1 MHGTWV
7 SIRGHEVRSAR
18 LAAGEPVVVAAGEDV
33 VVEGLSEEEYFGDW
47 RGGRLPGG
55 GPVTIG
61 ISYQAVGEA
70 VQLVRAAGCRAA
82 GRAVAHPAA

>member
-18 LAAGEPVVVAAGEDV
+18 LASGEPVVVAAGEEV
-33 VVEGLSEEEYFGDW
+33 VVEGLSEEDYFGDW
-47 RGGRLPGG
+47 RGGRAPGG

-61 ISYQAVGEA
+61 ISHEIVGAA
-70 VQLVRAAGCRAA
+70 VQPVG
-82 GRAVAHPAA
+82 GVESSSWVEE